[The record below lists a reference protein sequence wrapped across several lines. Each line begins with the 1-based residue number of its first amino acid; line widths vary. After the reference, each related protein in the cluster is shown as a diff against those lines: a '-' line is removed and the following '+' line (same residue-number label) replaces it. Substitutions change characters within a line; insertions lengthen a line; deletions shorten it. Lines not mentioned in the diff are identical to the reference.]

1 MFGNPVVEVVGLFS
15 VGLAGDDNDGAVGLD
30 LVARD
35 LDASLA
41 GLLERSGERRLARA
55 ALARGFL
62 RGRALDL
69 VGLRLKARCP
79 PLRLPF
85 LMLAALLREP
95 SGKPFVGRLV
105 GGIPPAGSHCL
116 GRRRAFRAAMVSSS
130 THWQSS
136 KWPMEFPS
144 NARLTQ
150 SPITARRVS
159 DPYACASRPR
169 PALIGDEGRSPLPR
183 AQN

>member
-1 MFGNPVVEVVGLFS
+1 MNSGVPGLRRSGGPPFQAYQYVRRVPSASLLVTELMPLTSIRMFGNPVVEVVGLFS

-35 LDASLA
+35 LDASPA
-41 GLLERSGERRLARA
+41 YLLSHAGERRLALA

-62 RGRALDL
+62 RGRALDV
-69 VGLRLKARCP
+69 VGLRLGARCP

-95 SGKPFVGRLV
+95 SGEPFVGRLV

-116 GRRRAFRAAMVSSS
+116 GKASLQGGDGV
-130 THWQSS
+130 
-136 KWPMEFPS
+136 
-144 NARLTQ
+144 
-150 SPITARRVS
+150 VV
-159 DPYACASRPR
+159 DPLAIVEMAHG
-169 PALIGDEGRSPLPR
+169 I
-183 AQN
+183 